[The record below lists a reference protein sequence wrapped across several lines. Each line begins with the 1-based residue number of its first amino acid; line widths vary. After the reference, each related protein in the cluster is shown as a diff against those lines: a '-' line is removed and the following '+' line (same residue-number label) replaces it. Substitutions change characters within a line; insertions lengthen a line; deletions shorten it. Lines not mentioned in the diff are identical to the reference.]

1 MYDRQERIPDSYKG
15 TLEWIYSDPRDQDM
29 PWDSFSSWLTNGR
42 GIYWITGKAGSGKST
57 LMRMLHECEQT
68 DQFLRAWSSAAPL
81 IRASFFFWNSG
92 SELQMSQDGLFRTIL
107 FQILQQRL
115 ASGSRI
121 FKKKLEAIALSA
133 ESSETQFKELLQLF
147 RLVIE
152 DDSESVRYFLLLDGL
167 DEFDGDKSRLIS
179 LIQTLGAYDNVKIC
193 VSSRPWVVFEDGFRQ
208 QPSLV
213 LQHLTHNDI
222 SFYIRENLQKQPAF
236 REMAWADPSNAT
248 GLVDNITKKASGVFL
263 WVVLVVNSLIKGLSD
278 GDRVKDLQA
287 RLDEI
292 PDELEDLFRKML
304 HGLEGRYFKDA
315 ARLFQIHA
323 ATKWEGFAFDNS
335 YVVPLLA
342 YSFADEFGVD
352 HDKAIRWPIA
362 TMTPKECFMRSV
374 SMKRRLNSRCNGL
387 LEIGEPARRTG
398 ETWRAKYRNLD
409 KLIADAES
417 GDVSVLPTLHSY
429 GQELA
434 KSSVQYLHRTV
445 KDYLENPDVW
455 DIIESASATE
465 RDDYW
470 VMSLCLAHLFLW
482 KTSPPSTQSSINSSL
497 ASHGEGAGGHW
508 SMFEEHDFK
517 SMLERYLAF
526 AMQFLPNNKTTHFE
540 LLETLGAAIFRED
553 SPGLV
558 WKHIRADI
566 IICRDPNPDVEF
578 RLPDNFLSLA
588 VHCNLFE
595 YVDNKLLQAQ
605 LPGPEVSRYLQFAVL
620 KRESLLTTAPAPFS
634 DDSTDDSNSPEPE
647 IATRDGPHLAYGH
660 ADEWIGHR
668 TIDGP
673 NLHMVHILLRH
684 GADPDCKAHKI
695 SPRQLVQKR
704 IEAHKIHLKDP
715 SGDLATYEEILDIFK
730 AWTASSK
737 TSTGLT
743 AKAKKIFN

>member
-1 MYDRQERIPDSYKG
+1 MYDRQEQIPDSYRG
-15 TLEWIYSDPRDQDM
+15 TLEWIYSEPRDQDM
-29 PWDSFSSWLTNGR
+29 SWDSFSSWLTNGR

-68 DQFLRAWSSAAPL
+68 DQLLRAWSNVAPP

-92 SELQMSQDGLFRTIL
+92 SELQMSQDGLFRTVL

-115 ASGSRI
+115 AKGSRI
-121 FKKKLEAIALSA
+121 FKKKLEAIALSL
-133 ESSETQFKELLQLF
+133 ESSNIQFKELLQLF

-167 DEFDGDKSRLIS
+167 DEFHGDKSRLIS
-179 LIQTLGAYDNVKIC
+179 LIHTLGAYDNVKIC

-222 SFYIRENLQKQPAF
+222 SLYIRENLQKQPAF
-236 REMAWADPSNAT
+236 REMAWADPSNGT

-323 ATKWEGFAFDNS
+323 ATKWEGFAFDKS

-387 LEIGEPARRTG
+387 LEIGEP
-398 ETWRAKYRNLD
+398 TWRAKYRNLD

-434 KSSVQYLHRTV
+434 RSSVQYLHRTV
-445 KDYLENPDVW
+445 KDYLENPDVC
-455 DIIESASATE
+455 DNIESASATE
-465 RDDYW
+465 RGDYW
-470 VMSLCLAHLFLW
+470 IISLCLAHLFLW
-482 KTSPPSTQSSINSSL
+482 KTSPPSTQSSIHSSFT
-497 ASHGEGAGGHW
+497 SHIDGAQGHW
-508 SMFEEHDFK
+508 RMFEEHDFK

-526 AMQFLPNNKTTHFE
+526 AMQLLPNNKAAHFE
-540 LLETLGAAIFRED
+540 LLDTLGAAIFRED

-558 WKHIRADI
+558 WKQLGADI
-566 IICRDPNPDVEF
+566 IISHYPRTDVEF
-578 RLPDNFLSLA
+578 RLDNFLSLA

-595 YVDNKLLQAQ
+595 YVDNKLLKAQ
-605 LPGPEVSRYLQFAVL
+605 LPVPEVSRLLQVAVF
-620 KRESLLTTAPAPFS
+620 KRESLLATAPTPFS
-634 DDSTDDSNSPEPE
+634 DDSADDSNSPEPE
-647 IATRDGPHLAYGH
+647 VPTRDGLQPAYGH
-660 ADEWIGHR
+660 ADEWIGNR
-668 TIDGP
+668 TIHNP

-684 GADPDCKAHKI
+684 GADPDCKAHRI
-695 SPRQLVQKR
+695 SPRQLLQKQL
-704 IEAHKIHLKDP
+704 ETLVYLKASSWDVT
-715 SGDLATYEEILDIFK
+715 LYEEILELFK
-730 AWTASSK
+730 AWNTSSK

-743 AKAKKIFN
+743 AKAKRIFN